1 MNDPMRW
8 TMWGIIKGLIS
19 TTKLYGFQESAKI
32 LANQLEGNTPLEKL
46 AHFELGEKNRTLIEE
61 GDKTFV
67 VLKQCPFAQ
76 LYRTMPEWGG
86 EEELLQRFNAHPG
99 GGSALH
105 SFCIL
110 HCYVREYLGGF
121 NNIACRSADGKKVA
135 IATELIKMLGMT
147 EERAKELIEGNAC
160 VYAVQKG

>member
-8 TMWGIIKGLIS
+8 TVWGLVKGLIS

-32 LANQLEGNTPLEKL
+32 IAGQLEGDTPLEKL
-46 AHFELGEKNRTLIEE
+46 AHLELGEKNRTLVDE
-61 GDKTFV
+61 GDKTLV

-76 LYRTMPEWGG
+76 FYQTMPEWGG
-86 EEELLQRFNAHPG
+86 EGELLQHFNAHPG

-110 HCYVREYLGGF
+110 HCYVREDIGGLH
-121 NNIACRSADGKKVA
+121 NLACRSADGKEIA
-135 IATELIKMLGMT
+135 IAKEVIKNLGLTEEKVEGLIK
-147 EERAKELIEGNAC
+147 GNAC
-160 VYAVQKG
+160 VYAVQKT